1 MVTENS
7 NPITLVFIPDS
18 VPGGTPNRELAEK
31 VALEYLREI
40 FMQSEF
46 GVQQNSC
53 RDKTATVIRKSVSE
67 NEY

>member
-7 NPITLVFIPDS
+7 PSITLGFNPDGNTS
-18 VPGGTPNRELAEK
+18 NRELAEK

-53 RDKTATVIRKSVSE
+53 RDKTATVTRKS
-67 NEY
+67 